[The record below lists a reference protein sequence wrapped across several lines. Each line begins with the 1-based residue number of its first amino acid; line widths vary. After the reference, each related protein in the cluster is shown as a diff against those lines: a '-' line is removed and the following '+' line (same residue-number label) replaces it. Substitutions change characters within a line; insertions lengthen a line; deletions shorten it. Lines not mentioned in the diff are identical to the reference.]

1 MKWID
6 ATEKALN
13 SIGLT
18 GVSLMISL
26 VGAMISSIYDVK
38 RTWWDRFL
46 VITGATVGA
55 AYTGPFFAHLLNIDN
70 QRVEAG
76 IYFLVGLLAKELIMF
91 VVATIRFMTQN
102 PGAIIE
108 TLKNRFKTPGR

>member
-6 ATEKALN
+6 TVEKGLN
-13 SIGLT
+13 AVGLT
-18 GVSLMISL
+18 GVSLIISL
-26 VGAMISSIYDVK
+26 VGALISSIYDVK

-46 VITGATVGA
+46 VIIGATIGA
-55 AYTGPFFAHLLNIDN
+55 AYTGPFFAHLMHVDN

-91 VVATIRFMTQN
+91 LVATIRFLTQN
-102 PGAIIE
+102 PGAVLE
-108 TLKNRFKTPGR
+108 TLKNRFSRK

>member
-13 SIGLT
+13 AVGLT
-18 GVSLMISL
+18 GVSLIISL
-26 VGAMISSIYDVK
+26 VGALISSIYDVK
-38 RTWWDRFL
+38 RTWWDRFV
-46 VITGATVGA
+46 VIVGATIGA
-55 AYTGPFFAHLLNIDN
+55 AYTGPFFAHMMGIDN

-91 VVATIRFMTQN
+91 LIASIRFLTNN
-102 PGAIIE
+102 PNAIIE
-108 TLKNRFKTPGR
+108 TLKNRFPRK

>member
-1 MKWID
+1 MKILD
-6 ATEKALN
+6 TAEKALN

-18 GVSLMISL
+18 GVSLIISL
-26 VGAMISSIYDVK
+26 VGALISSIYDVK

-46 VITGATVGA
+46 VIVGATIGA
-55 AYTGPFFAHLLNIDN
+55 AYTGPFFAHLMHVDN

-91 VVATIRFMTQN
+91 LVATIRFLTQN
-102 PGAIIE
+102 PGAVIE
-108 TLKNRFKTPGR
+108 GLKNRFSRK